1 MAHLFEVERTARC
14 QPESLYCGL
23 MSYLIVDGMGN
34 NRADT
39 RSRIANCSGF
49 FSLDAF
55 DARPVDTRM
64 LMRQL

>member
-1 MAHLFEVERTARC
+1 
-14 QPESLYCGL
+14 
-23 MSYLIVDGMGN
+23 MSDLIVDGMGD

-39 RSRIANCSGF
+39 RSRVANCSGF

-64 LMRQL
+64 LLRQL

>member
-1 MAHLFEVERTARC
+1 
-14 QPESLYCGL
+14 
-23 MSYLIVDGMGN
+23 MSDLIVDGMRD

-39 RSRIANCSGF
+39 LSRVANCSGF

-64 LMRQL
+64 LLRQL